1 MLNSMN
7 RSLSDKLLIY
17 SLGSVLG
24 YQAVKFLGR
33 LVFRD
38 VITDAA
44 KTIMTDLYDENLW
57 ELVSATTKYTP
68 QVIAETNL
76 RAQEGKV
83 IKRPLGTPRKFPGLD
98 QLMFNISQL
107 HTMPTPLETPVNT
120 KVCIGKA
127 CKRPLIID
135 IPVMIAGMAYGAALS
150 EKAKIALAKGA
161 GMAGTA
167 TNTGEG
173 PFLPSERKA
182 AKKLILQYNRGSW
195 NKSDK
200 TIRQADAVEIQ
211 FGQGATGGTGHKNNI
226 GFFDFK
232 LQKGFG
238 VGLGKDAVLHAR
250 HAEIEHPSE
259 IPRLVRRLKSIAGDI
274 PIGAKI
280 GAGKYLESDLKWLVN
295 GGIDFVTI
303 DGAEA
308 ATKGSAPILQDDFG
322 VPTIFAVYRAAEFLR
337 KNGLSN
343 KVSLIASGKIQTP
356 GDILKLLALGADAAY
371 IGGISLF
378 AMSHTQV
385 LKALPFEPPTQVIWY
400 DGKYAGKFNVASG
413 AKNLAKYLK
422 SCKEELV
429 EGVRALG
436 KTSAAQVNK
445 DDLFALDELIAKGL
459 GVSMA
464 YSPYIP
470 D

>member
-1 MLNSMN
+1 MMNSK
-7 RSLSDKLLIY
+7 SSGKLLIY
-17 SLGSVLG
+17 SLASILG

-33 LVFRD
+33 RMFRD
-38 VITDAA
+38 VVTDAA

-57 ELVSATTKYTP
+57 ELVSAVTKYTP
-68 QVIAETNL
+68 QVITETNL

-83 IKRPLGTPRKFPGLD
+83 IKRPLGSPRKFPGLD

-107 HTMPTPLETPVNT
+107 HTMPTPLETPVDT
-120 KVCIGKA
+120 KIIIGKA

-135 IPVMIAGMAYGAALS
+135 LPVMVAGMAYGAALS
-150 EKAKIALAKGA
+150 EKAKVALAKGA
-161 GMAGTA
+161 TLAGTA

-195 NKSDK
+195 NKSDNIIK
-200 TIRQADAVEIQ
+200 QADAVEIQ

-226 GFFDFK
+226 GFFDIK

-250 HAEIEHPSE
+250 HAEVPHPSQ
-259 IPRLVRRLKSIAGDI
+259 IPRLVSKLKSIAGDI
-274 PIGAKI
+274 PVGAKI
-280 GAGKYLESDLKWLVN
+280 GAGKYLEGDMEWLVN
-295 GGIDFVTI
+295 GGVDFITI

-322 VPTIFAVYRAAEFLR
+322 VPTVFAVDRAAEFLH
-337 KNGLSN
+337 KKGLN
-343 KVSLIASGKIQTP
+343 NQVSLIASGKIQTP
-356 GDILKLLALGADAAY
+356 GDILKVLALGADAAY

-378 AMSHTQV
+378 ALSHTQV
-385 LKALPFEPPTQVIWY
+385 LKALPFEPPTQVVWY
-400 DGKYAGKFNVASG
+400 DGKFSDKFDVATG
-413 AKNLAKYLK
+413 AQHLFKYLK
-422 SCKEELV
+422 SCKEEIE

-436 KTSAAQVNK
+436 KTSLSQVNK
-445 DDLFALDELIAKGL
+445 DDLFALDEPIAKGL
-459 GVSMA
+459 GIAMA
-464 YSPYIP
+464 YTPYIP